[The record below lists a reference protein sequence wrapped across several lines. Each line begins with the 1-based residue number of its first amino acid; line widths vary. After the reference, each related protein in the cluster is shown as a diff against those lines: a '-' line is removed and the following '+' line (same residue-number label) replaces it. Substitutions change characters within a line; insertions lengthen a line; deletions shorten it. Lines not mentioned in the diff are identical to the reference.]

1 MFETLLLAS
10 AMSGCIEREA
20 RSFQEL
26 VANDGQAIVEC
37 ADRSYTEISVYQS
50 FSMDAA
56 GGGSVRYEFFVAGAD
71 APTVYEIKPCRD
83 FDFGEQGL
91 GESLL
96 TEVRC
101 NGRTISLLLGPK
113 ALHLRA
119 NEEQLFSYPVET
131 RFVIVNEMVYELAQ
145 ADRPNR

>member
-10 AMSGCIEREA
+10 AMSGCIERDA

-26 VANDGQAIVEC
+26 VANGGRSIVEC
-37 ADRSYTEISVYQS
+37 ADRSYTEISVHQS
-50 FSMDAA
+50 FSVDAA
-56 GGGSVRYEFFVAGAD
+56 GRASVRFEFLPVGAD

-83 FDFGEQGL
+83 FDFGEAGL
-91 GESLL
+91 GESLV
-96 TEVRC
+96 TEVTC

-113 ALHLRA
+113 ALQLRA

-145 ADRPNR
+145 AAERSD